1 MREGWELFKLKEVC
15 EIRPAK
21 RETKEFLNE
30 DDLVSFVPMS
40 HLNEERKDFHEEEA
54 KPLKSVYKGY
64 TYFKDEDVLLA
75 KITPCF
81 ENGKMGIAKGL
92 TNGVGFGSSEF
103 IVYRPDSRLIPEY
116 LFYYLL
122 LPKFRVQGKKMMGG
136 AVGHQRIPKEFYEDY
151 EIPIPSLPEQ
161 KRIVAILDEAFEA
174 IDKAKANIERN
185 IQNSE
190 ELFQSK
196 LNEIFSQRGECWEEK
211 PLKEVCEISPSK
223 RQVKDKLSEDELV
236 SFVPMSHLEINN
248 KYFEEESIKPL
259 MEVYKGY
266 TYFEDGDVLLAKI
279 TPCFENGKLGIASNL
294 ENGVGFG
301 SSEYIV
307 YRTKEGLLN
316 EYVYYFLNRDNFRKI
331 GESLMGGAVG
341 HQRIQKEFYEDFAIR
356 YPNRKKQK
364 EIVKELDSVSFKKE
378 ELLSAYNKR
387 LSSLE
392 ELKKSI
398 LQKAFSGE
406 LTGGES
412 GFMGLKDLQD
422 KIVNKAAEVETEY
435 EVR

>member
-1 MREGWELFKLKEVC
+1 MREDWESFKLKEVC
-15 EIRPAK
+15 EVRPPK
-21 RETKEFLNE
+21 RETKEILSE
-30 DDLVSFVPMS
+30 DELVSFVPMS

-81 ENGKMGIAKGL
+81 ENGKIGIAKGL
-92 TNGVGFGSSEF
+92 TNGVGFGSSEY
-103 IVYRPDSRLIPEY
+103 IVYRPDSRLISEY
-116 LFYYLL
+116 LFYFLL
-122 LPKFRVQGKKMMGG
+122 LPKFRAEGEKMMGG
-136 AVGHQRIPKEFYEDY
+136 AVGHQRIPKEFYEEY
-151 EIPIPSLPEQ
+151 EIPIPPLPEQ

-174 IDKAKANIERN
+174 IDQAKANIERN
-185 IQNSE
+185 IDNAK

-196 LNEIFSQRGECWEEK
+196 LNEIFSQRGEGWEEK
-211 PLKEVCEISPSK
+211 MLKDACEIRPSK
-223 RQVKDKLSEDELV
+223 RAVKKKLSDDELV
-236 SFVPMSHLEINN
+236 SFVPMSHLEINK
-248 KYFEEESIKPL
+248 KYFEEESTKPL
-259 MEVYKGY
+259 AEVYKGY

-307 YRTKEGLLN
+307 YRPHKGLLN
-316 EYVYYFLNRDNFRKI
+316 EYLYYFLNRDRFRSI

-341 HQRIQKEFYEDFAIR
+341 HQRIQKEFYEDFTIS
-356 YPNRKKQK
+356 YPDVSTQK
-364 EIVKELDSVSFKKE
+364 EIVKKLDSISSDKNEMLSIYKKK
-378 ELLSAYNKR
+378 LSA
-387 LSSLE
+387 LE

-406 LTGGES
+406 LTANEH
-412 GFMGLKDLQD
+412 
-422 KIVNKAAEVETEY
+422 VAA
-435 EVR
+435 

>member
-64 TYFKDEDVLLA
+64 TYFKDDDVLLA

-116 LFYYLL
+116 LFYFLL
-122 LPKFRVQGKKMMGG
+122 LPKFRVQGEKMMGG

-151 EIPIPSLPEQ
+151 EIPIPPLPEQ

-185 IQNSE
+185 IQNAE

-196 LNEIFSQRGECWEEK
+196 LNEVFSQRGDGWEEK
-211 PLKEVCEISPSK
+211 PLGELTH
-223 RQVKDKLSEDELV
+223 VKS
-236 SFVPMSHLEINN
+236 
-248 KYFEEESIKPL
+248 
-259 MEVYKGY
+259 G
-266 TYFEDGDVLLAKI
+266 G
-279 TPCFENGKLGIASNL
+279 TPRRSTNDYWDNGTIPWYS
-294 ENGVGFG
+294 
-301 SSEYIV
+301 
-307 YRTKEGLLN
+307 
-316 EYVYYFLNRDNFRKI
+316 
-331 GESLMGGAVG
+331 
-341 HQRIQKEFYEDFAIR
+341 
-356 YPNRKKQK
+356 
-364 EIVKELDSVSFKKE
+364 
-378 ELLSAYNKR
+378 
-387 LSSLE
+387 
-392 ELKKSI
+392 
-398 LQKAFSGE
+398 SGE
-406 LTGGES
+406 LNDLFTTGSERLITEKGLLES
-412 GFMGLKDLQD
+412 NAKLFPKGSLLIGMYDTAALKMSILDRDATFNQAISGAKPNEGLNLQFVMHA
-422 KIVNKAAEVETEY
+422 INANKTELM
-435 EVR
+435 EQ